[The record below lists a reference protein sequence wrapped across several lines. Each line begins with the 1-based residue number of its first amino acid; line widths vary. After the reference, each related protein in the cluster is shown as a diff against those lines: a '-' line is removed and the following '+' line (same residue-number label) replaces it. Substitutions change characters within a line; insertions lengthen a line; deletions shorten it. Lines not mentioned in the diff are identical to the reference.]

1 MESYCKVF
9 LILQFPSIWYT
20 LVLKYVILS
29 KFIIKAEVCYLLKCY
44 ILAGVNDLML
54 HLVRLSP
61 LLYLYIFSFSSCR
74 KIMKHQQTLKQTV
87 YSCFSAAV
95 EIWQKLLG
103 GTCLLFSILLLLVEK
118 LEIILNK
125 HKEWHWF
132 LCSLFLFNFINKNV
146 HN

>member
-9 LILQFPSIWYT
+9 NTTVSFHLICT
-20 LVLKYVILS
+20 CLKIYVILS
-29 KFIIKAEVCYLLKCY
+29 KCIIKSEVCYLLKCY

-61 LLYLYIFSFSSCR
+61 LLYLYYIFLLQLQEDHEAPANPKTDNSLQLFFSSSR
-74 KIMKHQQTLKQTV
+74 NMTKT
-87 YSCFSAAV
+87 FG
-95 EIWQKLLG
+95 WN
-103 GTCLLFSILLLLVEK
+103 LFTFFILLLLVEK

-125 HKEWHWF
+125 HKECHWF

-146 HN
+146 F

>member
-1 MESYCKVF
+1 MRK
-9 LILQFPSIWYT
+9 QDKT
-20 LVLKYVILS
+20 LTNCCSLLLFDCFFFY

-61 LLYLYIFSFSSCR
+61 FLYLYYIFLLQLQEDHEAPANPKTDNSLQLFFSGSR
-74 KIMKHQQTLKQTV
+74 NMTQTSGT
-87 YSCFSAAV
+87 F
-95 EIWQKLLG
+95 G
-103 GTCLLFSILLLLVEK
+103 GTCLLFFILLLLVEK

-132 LCSLFLFNFINKNV
+132 LCSLFLFNFINKNLFF
-146 HN
+146 N